1 MDEYSRED
9 EVDDI
14 VARFPGPVTLFP
26 SRLKWW
32 IMLVLGVVMTAASV
46 WVAVLPF
53 ATVVKTKAGQS
64 PYIAAAVGLFSAIFF
79 GFGMVLAVLSLVP
92 SRSYLR
98 LDEDG
103 FEIVSPV
110 LKKKRFNWGEV
121 SDFATYRVRPTSI
134 VVFKTAN
141 PRLLN
146 MSEMW
151 DSILSGRDGGL
162 SETYG
167 FEAVDLVRLMVT
179 WQGMALHRCGLGPV
193 ETLLRQPADRS
204 LT

>member
-1 MDEYSRED
+1 MGQYGRPN

-14 VARFPGPVTLFP
+14 VATFPGPVTLFP

-32 IMLVLGVVMTAASV
+32 IILMLGVIMTATSV

-53 ATVVKTKAGQS
+53 VDAVKAGQS
-64 PYIAAAVGLFSAIFF
+64 PYIATAVGLFGAIFF

-92 SRSYLR
+92 SRSYFR

-110 LKKKRFNWGEV
+110 LKKKRFSWGEV

-167 FEAVDLVRLMVT
+167 FEAVDLVRLMAT
-179 WQGMALHRCGLGPV
+179 WQGMALRQRGPGLV
-193 ETLLRQPADRS
+193 EALPRQPAYRS
-204 LT
+204 ST